1 MEHKPIVE
9 RVHGEKLETSA
20 LGLMFYVKPKYVKSG
35 LKLECTASI
44 GSVYWQS
51 FLETPKVSPKE
62 QIAISGN
69 WWTTSDAN
77 GKRNLKPYFAHF
89 SCKISNTQVLLFG
102 QSFLI
107 WRTTKSFHVGLHR
120 LSPVE
125 KPRPRPFYPENLDTP
140 PSSRINSNFCSNMQ
154 LRTFSR
160 NLSYYS
166 RSFGLVK
173 GASKLLKSINWIFL
187 QKNDFLT
194 CIFT

>member
-77 GKRNLKPYFAHF
+77 GK
-89 SCKISNTQVLLFG
+89 
-102 QSFLI
+102 
-107 WRTTKSFHVGLHR
+107 W
-120 LSPVE
+120 
-125 KPRPRPFYPENLDTP
+125 NLDLI
-140 PSSRINSNFCSNMQ
+140 S
-154 LRTFSR
+154 RTFQ
-160 NLSYYS
+160 
-166 RSFGLVK
+166 VK
-173 GASKLLKSINWIFL
+173 LALR
-187 QKNDFLT
+187 
-194 CIFT
+194 

>member
-1 MEHKPIVE
+1 MQFEKGWWLRDAFKKKKKKKEKKFQSLTQFTFLQFVGDLMEHKPIVE

-77 GKRNLKPYFAHF
+77 GK
-89 SCKISNTQVLLFG
+89 
-102 QSFLI
+102 
-107 WRTTKSFHVGLHR
+107 
-120 LSPVE
+120 
-125 KPRPRPFYPENLDTP
+125 
-140 PSSRINSNFCSNMQ
+140 
-154 LRTFSR
+154 
-160 NLSYYS
+160 
-166 RSFGLVK
+166 
-173 GASKLLKSINWIFL
+173 
-187 QKNDFLT
+187 
-194 CIFT
+194 